1 MLEIDYTLLGER
13 LRSYRRQQK
22 LSQEALAERAG
33 ISCVYLSHIENSR
46 SIPSLETLV
55 RLCRALAITPDSLL
69 LGADSAGE
77 TYLNKGIN
85 GQFSML
91 LPSERR
97 LVNGFIQLLLKERPE
112 A

>member
-1 MLEIDYTLLGER
+1 MEIDYTLLGKR
-13 LRSYRRQQK
+13 LRSHRKRQN

-55 RLCRALAITPDSLL
+55 RLCRALSITPDSLL
-69 LGADSAGE
+69 LGADVSGE
-77 TYLNKGIN
+77 AYLKEEIN
-85 GQFSML
+85 GQFSL
-91 LPSERR
+91 LSPSERR
-97 LVNGFIQLLLKERPE
+97 LVNGFIQLLIRERPE

>member
-1 MLEIDYTLLGER
+1 MLQIDYTLLGKR
-13 LRSYRRQQK
+13 LRSHRRQQK

-55 RLCRALAITPDSLL
+55 RLCRALSITPDSLL

-77 TYLNKGIN
+77 TYLHEEISR
-85 GQFSML
+85 QFSAL
-91 LPSERR
+91 SPAERR
-97 LVNGFIQLLLKERPE
+97 LVNGFIQLLLKERSNP
-112 A
+112 